1 MISTECDHIAP
12 KCYAETIDFLEEE
25 IGTILRSCNCDIS
38 TISEEKIR
46 KISLN
51 TEKLIKEYDAY
62 IDWCIE
68 HNPFALSEIRDFR
81 FSRDFWI
88 KFKSEQLGSYC
99 QEEL

>member
-1 MISTECDHIAP
+1 MSPECDHIAP

-68 HNPFALSEIRDFR
+68 HNPFALSEIRD
-81 FSRDFWI
+81 
-88 KFKSEQLGSYC
+88 
-99 QEEL
+99 